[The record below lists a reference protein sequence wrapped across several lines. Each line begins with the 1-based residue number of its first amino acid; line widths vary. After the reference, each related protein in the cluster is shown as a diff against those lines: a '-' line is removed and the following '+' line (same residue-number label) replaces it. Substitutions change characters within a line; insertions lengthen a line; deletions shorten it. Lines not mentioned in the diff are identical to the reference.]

1 MKFSFFYLRADL
13 RAVPHGGEP
22 LLLRRDELEVG
33 DLVSDRHQGGVELAQ
48 PGGEVQLKAG
58 TVHHVAVKAGVVVVH
73 LLREK

>member
-22 LLLRRDELEVG
+22 LLLRRDELEVRH
-33 DLVSDRHQGGVELAQ
+33 LVSDRHQGGVELAQ
-48 PGGEVQLKAG
+48 PGAEVQLQAG
-58 TVHHVAVKAGVVVVH
+58 AVHHVAVKAGVVVVD